1 MAEAMASF
9 CLAAARSVLFRA
21 AWSVPVKLSSMRI
34 ENFRSCAN
42 TEVQFNDYTC
52 LVGPNGAGKS
62 NILWALNIFFRS
74 TEEVGVNPSFLQDE
88 DFHNRNTAWP
98 VKITVTF
105 TDLEEEA
112 TRDFS
117 DYVRQ
122 GQLVISAIAKFD
134 PASRRADVKQYG
146 QRLVMT
152 EFKDYFS
159 ALSDG
164 AKKPQ
169 LLEIYDGIHKQYP
182 DLAEPTTIPSMTNSL
197 REYEAAHPELL
208 QLVPSEDQFYG
219 ISKGANRLEKYI
231 QWVYVPAVKDV
242 TTEQAEGRNTA
253 LGTLLART
261 VRLRTKFDERLREIR
276 TKTLDDYGKLL
287 DENQSA
293 LKDLSDSLQNRIAE
307 WAHPGASLNL
317 EWHHDPNSSVSIK
330 EPFAQI
336 VAGEYDF
343 TGDLCRFGHGLR
355 RSYLLALLQ
364 ELAAT
369 PAGDAT
375 PRLILA
381 CEEPELYQH
390 PPQAKHLAEVFKKLG
405 GANSQVIV
413 CTHSPYFVSGEGFE
427 DVRMVRKDPPECE
440 TEVFHSSYSDL
451 LKSWAEV
458 TGKQPKKPDGIL
470 AKVHQELQ
478 PQLNEMFFTNSLI
491 LVEGAEDVAFITTYL
506 HLTGKWEEYR
516 RCGCHLVATGGKSH
530 MVYAVLLAQAMDI
543 PTYFVFDS
551 DSHNPDKGGK
561 HTKDNIALLKLAGVA
576 DPDPHPK
583 ATCWAVKAVM
593 WDTEI
598 GLVVEKEIGKEAW
611 LKYSEAAD
619 ADYGQLGNLE
629 KNPLRIAACLAY
641 AWDDEK
647 RSPSLDRLCSEI
659 VGFANPSPAV
669 MSDLAA
675 RQE

>member
-1 MAEAMASF
+1 M
-9 CLAAARSVLFRA
+9 
-21 AWSVPVKLSSMRI
+21 KLSSIRI
-34 ENFRSCAN
+34 QNFRSCAD
-42 TEVQFNDYTC
+42 TEVHFNDYTC

-74 TEEVGVNPSFLQDE
+74 SEEIGVNPSSLQDE
-88 DFHNRNTAWP
+88 DFHNKNTDQP
-98 VKITVTF
+98 IKITVTF
-105 TDLEEEA
+105 TELEQAA
-112 TRDFS
+112 TDDFS
-117 DYVRQ
+117 HYARQ

-134 PASRRADVKQYG
+134 AATQRAEVRQYG
-146 QRLVMT
+146 QRLVMA
-152 EFKDYFS
+152 EFKEYFA
-159 ALSDG
+159 ALNDR

-169 LLEIYDGIHKQYP
+169 LVEIYERIRKQRP
-182 DLAEPTTIPSMTNSL
+182 GLTEPGTIDSMTNSL

-208 QLVPSEDQFYG
+208 QLEASEDQFYG
-219 ISKGANRLEKYI
+219 ISKGGDRLEKYV
-231 QWVYVPAVKDV
+231 QWVYVPAVKDA

-253 LGTLLART
+253 LGKLLART

-276 TKTLDDYGKLL
+276 TRTLEEYGRLL
-287 DENQSA
+287 DENQNT
-293 LKDLSDSLQNRIAE
+293 LKTLSGSLQKRIAE
-307 WAHPGASLNL
+307 WAHPEASLNL
-317 EWHHDPNSSVSIK
+317 EWHHDPDGSVTIK

-427 DVRMVRKDPPECE
+427 DVRMVRKDPPECK
-440 TEVFHSSYSDL
+440 TEVFDSSYADL
-451 LKSWAEV
+451 LQDFAAV
-458 TGKQPKKPDGIL
+458 TGQQPKKPDGIL

-478 PQLNEMFFTNSLI
+478 PQLNEMFFTNALI

-530 MVYAVLLAQAMDI
+530 MVYAVLLAQAMNI

-551 DSHNPDKGGK
+551 DSHNRDEGGK

-576 DPDPHPK
+576 DPDPHPR

-598 GLVVEKEIGKEAW
+598 GLVVEKEIGREPW
-611 LKYSEAAD
+611 LAYSAAAE
-619 ADYGQLGNLE
+619 ADYGQPGGLQ
-629 KNPLRIAACLAY
+629 KNPLRIAASLTY
-641 AWDDEK
+641 AWNDGK

-659 VGFANPSPAV
+659 LGFANPA
-669 MSDLAA
+669 LAIVPEIA
-675 RQE
+675 AKKQ